1 MENKISGGEKV
12 EALSSSV
19 LGRSSLWT
27 LKAAESNDRSR
38 AETVSGSKELKYPG
52 NGKERLAWG
61 LFEHCSR
68 EGDLVLLFEVI
79 ILKWAGLLREE
90 EWSGRSNGEQACHLH
105 LWT

>member
-52 NGKERLAWG
+52 NRGKG
-61 LFEHCSR
+61 DSVQLFATH
-68 EGDLVLLFEVI
+68 
-79 ILKWAGLLREE
+79 GLLHARPP
-90 EWSGRSNGEQACHLH
+90 WPSPFPGVCPNSCPLS
-105 LWT
+105 L